1 MLTAK
6 RPLLIVSAMVV
17 LISAAQSVIAAQKV
31 AESATRVCPL
41 LVGSEVP
48 KLELRD
54 LQGEAKT
61 LAAELDG
68 KPTAIVFYRG
78 GWCPFCNLQL
88 GQLQQAL
95 PQLRELGV
103 QVVGI
108 TPDPPGAL
116 RAVTSKFELEYSLL
130 SDSDMAAAKAFGV
143 AYRLDEETIARYQ
156 QYEIFMQDSAG
167 NPRYQLPVP
176 AVFLVNSAGLIEFSY
191 VNPDPRVRIEPELL
205 LVAARGVVRR
215 GAENSVAP

>member
-1 MLTAK
+1 MLIAK
-6 RPLLIVSAMVV
+6 RTLLIVSAMVV
-17 LISAAQSVIAAQKV
+17 VISVAQSVVAAEKV

-41 LVGSEVP
+41 PVGSEVP

-61 LAAELDG
+61 LVAQLDG

-130 SDSDMAAAKAFGV
+130 SDSDMDAAKGFGV
-143 AYRLDEETIARYQ
+143 AYRLDDETITRYQ

-176 AVFLVNSAGLIEFSY
+176 AVFLVSAAGLIEFSY

-205 LVAARGVVRR
+205 LAAARGMVKRT
-215 GAENSVAP
+215 AENQATP